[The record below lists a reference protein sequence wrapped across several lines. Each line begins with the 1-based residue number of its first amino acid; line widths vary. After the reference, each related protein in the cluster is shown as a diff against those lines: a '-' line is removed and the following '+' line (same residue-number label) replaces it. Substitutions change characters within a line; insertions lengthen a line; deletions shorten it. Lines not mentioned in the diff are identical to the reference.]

1 MTGSFDSVKANRYT
15 VSLLPRRPDTKDHLI
30 DLSLVYIPSHTRH
43 FSAKERGNAYFSP
56 ALPRNVGDG
65 HFRRLAET
73 GVRAYVM
80 GGTAEGFFDEIV
92 ALKAGMRH
100 AGMDV
105 TFREVSGCGLLQT
118 TMVVVLTVRSRGGV
132 TPSSCGWTA
141 TCRPGPGGAG

>member
-1 MTGSFDSVKANRYT
+1 MQ
-15 VSLLPRRPDTKDHLI
+15 DHLI

-65 HFRRLAET
+65 HFRRLADA

-92 ALKAGMRH
+92 ALKTGMRQ

-105 TFREVSGCGLLQT
+105 TFREVSGSDMLQT
-118 TMVVVLTVRSRGGV
+118 TLVVMLTVRSQAGA
-132 TPSSCGWTA
+132 TPSLCGWTA
-141 TCRPGPGGAG
+141 TCPRGPDGAG